1 MLGRRGFAAIA
12 VAVGCFIAG
21 CAPEGPAPLDRAK
34 ADLQATQS
42 AGSTALQFASA
53 SAGADLPCEGTD
65 DDDKTFYGTT
75 KARAATEA
83 TRVSPEQAR
92 QYLDAVETL
101 WRGRSNWLDHNRST
115 PEIAEM
121 VYVSVD
127 SSDDYLIIARYD
139 PGAETVD
146 VSAEYTCQP

>member
-1 MLGRRGFAAIA
+1 MPGRRGFAAIA
-12 VAVGCFIAG
+12 AAVGCFIAG
-21 CAPEGPAPLDRAK
+21 CAPEGPAPLDRVK

-42 AGSTALQFASA
+42 AGSTTLQFAST
-53 SAGADLPCEGTD
+53 SAGADLHCEGTD
-65 DDDKTFYGTT
+65 DDGKTFYGTT
-75 KARAATEA
+75 RARAMTEA
-83 TRVSPEQAR
+83 TNVRPEQAR
-92 QYLDAVETL
+92 QYLDAVETF
-101 WRGRSNWLDHNRST
+101 WRGRSNWLDHDRST

-127 SSDDYLIIARYD
+127 RSNDYLIIARYD